1 MNLIEFQLYDENN
14 EYKIKII
21 SWLLA
26 LLGFNDS
33 FKKFVSDN
41 KIYLTEEA
49 IQYNN
54 FLYETDI
61 VNYSI
66 DKINFH
72 LCVENCLKCDLKD
85 LAIFLVEFLEDKFN
99 IENENDANYSPKI
112 AAEIEN
118 IKFLKFIWEKNIKN
132 NNNFNNKNIINNNDK
147 II

>member
-54 FLYETDI
+54 FF
-61 VNYSI
+61 
-66 DKINFH
+66 K
-72 LCVENCLKCDLKD
+72 
-85 LAIFLVEFLEDKFN
+85 
-99 IENENDANYSPKI
+99 
-112 AAEIEN
+112 
-118 IKFLKFIWEKNIKN
+118 
-132 NNNFNNKNIINNNDK
+132 
-147 II
+147 